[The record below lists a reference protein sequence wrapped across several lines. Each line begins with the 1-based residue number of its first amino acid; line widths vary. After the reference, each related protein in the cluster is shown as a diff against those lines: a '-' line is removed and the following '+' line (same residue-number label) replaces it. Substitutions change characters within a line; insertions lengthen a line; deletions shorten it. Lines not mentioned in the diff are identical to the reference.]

1 MNANAIDF
9 SLITKVNSSSTLSFD
24 HAIKSKPR
32 KKALIEQVLKNSFAA
47 TDISRCN
54 EIAIIA
60 STKP

>member
-1 MNANAIDF
+1 
-9 SLITKVNSSSTLSFD
+9 
-24 HAIKSKPR
+24 
-32 KKALIEQVLKNSFAA
+32 LIEQVLKNSFAA